1 MKDSAHGCE
10 IRIQEELQRPQN
22 MRPAGS
28 GGRAMTSILENLS
41 LGRRNSTRSLAGR
54 RRCARLRRCRR
65 CRRLLHLPLSHGAKK
80 IGNHPLRRSFI
91 VEGEMQNYLKDNWKK
106 VSDSSHFLWR
116 CKPNLQ

>member
-22 MRPAGS
+22 MRRPAGS
-28 GGRAMTSILENLS
+28 RDRAMTPILENLS
-41 LGRRNSTRSLAGR
+41 LGRRNSPRLLAGR

-80 IGNHPLRRSFI
+80 KSETILSAAHS
-91 VEGEMQNYLKDNWKK
+91 
-106 VSDSSHFLWR
+106 
-116 CKPNLQ
+116 